1 MLKKQQQD
9 SAITSSPSSNTA
21 LTGTQHL
28 TVPCRKNLNTQ
39 PIDAAVQSLT
49 ANVQTPATQEAM
61 IERLPVP
68 IYDEHFIEKS
78 KALPYNLDNKISLI
92 QTPSG
97 KAYAVIQVRN
107 KRLALAIRSKK
118 LNAFLSDLA
127 RRDGNHLQK
136 ADLAELNDALEAYAE
151 QLGKVTDVWLRVAPI
166 EGGIEI
172 DHGDE
177 LHTRTRI
184 TAGKVE
190 MVANSNTV
198 FYRTV
203 NTKAMVMPAEKGD
216 LNLLKKYLN
225 LHATS
230 VVLLV
235 AWITYTLAHPKAP
248 SSKYPILVLSGN
260 EGSGKSSLCK
270 NVLIR
275 LIDPS
280 AIGVQVFPLNAK
292 DLAIASQTA
301 HMLCYDNIR
310 GFKHNM
316 ADMLC
321 IAATGGTITTRQ
333 LYTDADQQAI
343 SLHAAIVLNGI
354 HSFIDTP
361 DLSQRCLSIHLIAM
375 DKIKRKSEEQLTT
388 EFEADLPAIMG
399 GLFDLIAEIFTHLPN
414 VEITH
419 PERMIDFVKWLGA
432 MELAA
437 GIPAGIYQELYSE
450 TLQQGQLDTLMDN
463 PLAAALIEF
472 ADKHVDDY
480 WSGTP
485 AALLSKLSDSVSIGT
500 LRSREWPQNPIAL
513 SKRIAGLQAG
523 LLSQGIKIELTR
535 GKERT
540 VTITKIEE

>member
-1 MLKKQQQD
+1 M
-9 SAITSSPSSNTA
+9 TNYY
-21 LTGTQHL
+21 G
-28 TVPCRKNLNTQ
+28 TVPLKSVVVGVQKPNAVLNLVAQ
-39 PIDAAVQSLT
+39 SKDAPTYPVAVVAQAPS
-49 ANVQTPATQEAM
+49 ATEAL
-61 IERLPVP
+61 IERLPVQ
-68 IYDEHFIEKS
+68 IYDERFIEKS
-78 KALPYNLDNKISLI
+78 KELPYNLHNKISLI

-97 KAYAVIQVRN
+97 KVYAVILVHN
-107 KRLALAIRSKK
+107 KLLALAIRSKK

-136 ADLAELNDALEAYAE
+136 ADLAELNDGLEAYAE
-151 QLGKVTDVWLRVAPI
+151 QFGKVTDVWLRVAPI

-172 DHGDE
+172 DHCDE

-190 MVANSNTV
+190 MVSSSDTV

-203 NTKAMVMPAEKGD
+203 NTQAMIMPAEKGD

-225 LHATS
+225 VHATS
-230 VVLLV
+230 VVQLV

-275 LIDPS
+275 LIDPN
-280 AIGVQVFPLNAK
+280 AIGVQVFPQNAK

-301 HMLCYDNIR
+301 HLLCFDNIR

-333 LYTDADQQAI
+333 LYTNDEQQSI

-361 DLSQRCLSIHLIAM
+361 DLSQRCLPIHLISMEKA
-375 DKIKRKSEEQLTT
+375 KRKSEEQLTK
-388 EFEADLPAIMG
+388 ELEADLPAIMR
-399 GLFDLIAEIFTHLPN
+399 GLFDLIAEVFTHLPN

-419 PERMIDFVKWLGA
+419 PERMIEFSRWLGA

-437 GIPAGIYQELYSE
+437 GVPAGIYQELYSD

-472 ADKHVDDY
+472 ADKYVDDF

-485 AALLSKLSDSVSIGT
+485 AALLNKLSDNVSFGT
-500 LRSREWPQNPIAL
+500 QRSREWPQNPIAL

-540 VTITKIEE
+540 VTITKIGV